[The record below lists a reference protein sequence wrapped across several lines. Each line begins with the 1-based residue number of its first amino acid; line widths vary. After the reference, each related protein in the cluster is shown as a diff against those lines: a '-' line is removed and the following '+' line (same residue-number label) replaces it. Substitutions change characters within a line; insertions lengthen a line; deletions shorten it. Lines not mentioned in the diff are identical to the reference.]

1 MSALTAHWH
10 RLWWLG
16 LLALAVA
23 PLLWARWPSAES
35 ASARASARPLAPD
48 RLIERW
54 RAEPE
59 ARVADSDT
67 ALASAHVIAVSAGDA
82 ERPARL
88 EFEQDGRRYRQTLDA
103 QTGVVLAAPEPV
115 ATQFAVSREAAAT
128 VGGLAWLLLALPWLR
143 RRTRAER
150 GIAAEGS
157 SQAETTWW
165 VVHASQTGQAQQL
178 AEQTVTRLQ
187 ALGARAQLCAIA
199 QLDADGL
206 RAARRLLLVAS
217 TTGEGDAPD
226 AAAAFVRRLMPQT
239 LALSHLQFA
248 LLALGDRSYR
258 DYCAFGRALD
268 AWLQGCAARPLFERI
283 EVDDGDPQALDTWL
297 RAVEAA
303 AQRAQW
309 GDSEE
314 PRPTPVPLADS
325 ADTGAGQRGASTAAS
340 AVTVGAASRLA
351 PRADGGYDRAW
362 QRWRLQSRTRLNP
375 RSAAPALCDIEL
387 LPVSGAPLSWQPGDV
402 AVLQT
407 RNSAARV
414 QRWMA
419 ARGLD
424 GAASILVDGRE
435 RLLSDVLRERALDA
449 LPLLRSHNAGEK
461 HNTQALAVETVEPIA
476 LDAIARLP
484 RLPSREY
491 SIASTAAS
499 GRLRLIVRRQNHADG
514 RPGLGSA
521 TLIESDIGT
530 ELKLKL
536 RSNTGFRAP
545 PPALPLVLI
554 GAGSG
559 LAGLLGL
566 LDARI
571 EQGARDNWLLFGE
584 RDPQRDCVLAAELQA
599 HVDARYLLQFDRCFS
614 RDPAAPAYIQDAL
627 RAQAL
632 RLRDWLDRGAHLRVC
647 GSRRGMGEGVHACL
661 IELLGEDSV
670 DALLA
675 AGRYRREVF

>member
-59 ARVADSDT
+59 ARLADSDT
-67 ALASAHVIAVSAGDA
+67 ALVSARLIAVSAGDA

-88 EFEQDGRRYRQTLDA
+88 EFEQDGRRYQQTLDA
-103 QTGVVLAAPEPV
+103 QTGVVLAAPEPA

-143 RRTRAER
+143 RRTRSER

-165 VVHASQTGQAQQL
+165 VIYASQTGQAQQL

-187 ALGARAQLCAIA
+187 ALGVRAQLRCIA

-226 AAAAFVRRLMPQT
+226 TAAAFVRRRMPQT
-239 LALSHLQFA
+239 LALSDLQFA
-248 LLALGDRSYR
+248 VLALGDRSYR

-268 AWLQGCAARPLFERI
+268 VWLQACAARPLFERI
-283 EVDDGDPQALDTWL
+283 EVDDGDPQAIDAWL
-297 RAVEAA
+297 QAVEAA
-303 AQRAQW
+303 AQRAQAA
-309 GDSEE
+309 G
-314 PRPTPVPLADS
+314 ADEACPS
-325 ADTGAGQRGASTAAS
+325 P
-340 AVTVGAASRLA
+340 A
-351 PRADGGYDRAW
+351 PRAVSVDAGAAQSGPSTTASAATMGGAPRLTPHSDGGQDRAW
-362 QRWRLQSRTRLNP
+362 QRWRLHSRTRLNP
-375 RSAAPALCDIEL
+375 HSPAPALCDIEL
-387 LPVSGAPLSWQPGDV
+387 LPLSDAPVSWQPGDV

-407 RNSAARV
+407 RNSAAMV

-424 GAASILVDGRE
+424 GAASILVHGRE

-449 LPLLRSHNAGEK
+449 LPQLRSQHARGAHNA
-461 HNTQALAVETVEPIA
+461 QALAVETIEPIA

-521 TLIESDIGT
+521 TLLDSDIGA
-530 ELKLKL
+530 ELNLKL
-536 RSNTGFRAP
+536 RSNPGFRAP
-545 PPALPLVLI
+545 PPTLPLILI

-599 HVDARYLLQFDRCFS
+599 HVDAGYLPQFDRCFS
-614 RDPAAPAYIQDAL
+614 RDPVAPAYIQDVL
-627 RAQAL
+627 RAHAK
-632 RLRDWLDRGAHLRVC
+632 RLRDGLDRGAHLRVC
-647 GSRRGMGEGVHACL
+647 GSRSGMGEGVHACL